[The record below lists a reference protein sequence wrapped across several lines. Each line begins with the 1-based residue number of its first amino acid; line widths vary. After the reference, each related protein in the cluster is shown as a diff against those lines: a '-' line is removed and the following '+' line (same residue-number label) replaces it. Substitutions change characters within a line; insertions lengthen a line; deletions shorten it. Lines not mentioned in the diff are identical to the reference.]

1 MRDYDIESDLKQ
13 EKFQNIKLVQGDKG
27 NKIKINVFEDGQPVS
42 LAGCSI
48 TAKYKRADNQVVDG
62 TVENISGNSFDAVMD
77 SDITKVAGTLK
88 MLFTIEKDDVKV
100 STFLLLADVREGIG
114 ESTGSSGGSTG
125 GGEVTVDL
133 SDYYKKNETYSKAQ
147 IDSQFK
153 DIAYLSLTKHTD
165 GKVYIKKQDGTLLG
179 TGIEI
184 GGSDV
189 DLSKISMSMNGQTL
203 KLLNNGTQIATVEIP
218 TAVVTDEQLTSIIQS
233 KIDDGTLTSLTL
245 GDNSVSTSNV
255 QDKSIT
261 PNKTN
266 FFKEEYTN
274 LLYGKEWT
282 NTGYSGD
289 DQSKFGS
296 NFWVSDY
303 VETIQNMLYTI
314 SPKMNTVYG
323 GAYIGKMGC
332 YDVDKTYLGMAT
344 ITNGKD
350 VNDSGHTWIE
360 EFTLLENTKYIRIAF
375 SNGQGVGNKL
385 TTTTL
390 ANTIISYTEVDEN
403 TDPNQRIFTVSEDYL
418 QNLID
423 AILIDKSVT
432 SDKLSDVAIKEQFE
446 NNVNNNKILDYTH
459 MKMFDMVEN
468 TDNLFTGIIEE
479 TVNANPIDSTVNT
492 DSYGFQTL
500 LTDFIDINSNTALCV
515 GLSTVSTTSN
525 TNLFS
530 TIKGVFCFDEN
541 KKYLGKAT
549 IENVDSKNNT
559 DESGNYVSMYLRWRT
574 KNFIEN
580 TKYVRFGFS
589 RTYMTR
595 VEIDDSCIIR
605 KTLPNFNEDAKLIS
619 LKMAEHYKL
628 EGTSN
633 SDSINTNLPL
643 ANKKVVWI
651 GDSLTNWGGG
661 DGTIGGTGF
670 LDIIK
675 TNEGVDIYNQ
685 GTAGAS
691 WEYGLGTW
699 DDTHTTYTP
708 AEGEDKYTAIGR
720 VATLIGNKDT
730 FTPDYVIF
738 MMGSNRRADGETTD
752 EYTNLYTMCG
762 AIKHCLLQIYKN
774 FPGCAIGVVLP
785 PQRLEGMEGQESA
798 NEKIKTIANYYSVP
812 TFDIFHE
819 GGLLNKTRNPLTD
832 TANSGGFSDGLH
844 LSELGMK
851 ILGRKFSHWLK
862 TL

>member
-1 MRDYDIESDLKQ
+1 MQKNMKTRKGKDGFHYPYTSPDLVIDGNGKSVTKKFDDIS
-13 EKFQNIKLVQGDKG
+13 
-27 NKIKINVFEDGQPVS
+27 
-42 LAGCSI
+42 
-48 TAKYKRADNQVVDG
+48 
-62 TVENISGNSFDAVMD
+62 
-77 SDITKVAGTLK
+77 
-88 MLFTIEKDDVKV
+88 
-100 STFLLLADVREGIG
+100 
-114 ESTGSSGGSTG
+114 
-125 GGEVTVDL
+125 
-133 SDYYKKNETYSKAQ
+133 
-147 IDSQFK
+147 SQFK
-153 DIAYLSLTKHTD
+153 DIANLSLTKHTD
-165 GKVYIKKQDGTLLG
+165 GKAYIKKQDGTLLG

-184 GGSDV
+184 GGSNV
-189 DLSKISMSMNGQTL
+189 DLSKITMSMTGQTL
-203 KLLNNGTQIATVEIP
+203 KLMNDGTQIASVEIP
-218 TAVVTDEQLTSIIQS
+218 TATVTDEQLTSIIQA

-245 GDNSVSTSNV
+245 GDNSVSTSNI

-266 FFKEEYTN
+266 FLKEVYVN
-274 LLYGKEWT
+274 LLHGKEWT

-296 NFWVSDY
+296 QFYVSDY
-303 VETIQNMLYTI
+303 VETTQNVLYTI
-314 SPKMNTVYG
+314 SPKMGTTYG

-332 YDVDKTYLGMAT
+332 YDANKTYLGMAT
-344 ITNGKD
+344 ITNGRNVHKD
-350 VNDSGHTWIE
+350 NVAGHRWIE
-360 EFTLLENTKYIRIAF
+360 EFTLLDNTKYVRIAF
-375 SNGQGVGNKL
+375 SQGQGADNYNISETNRKS
-385 TTTTL
+385 
-390 ANTIISYTEVDEN
+390 AIISYTEVNEN
-403 TDPNQRIFTVSEDYL
+403 TDPNQRIFTVAEDYL

-432 SDKLSDVAIKEQFE
+432 SNKLSDVAIKEQFK

-468 TDNLFTGIIEE
+468 TENLFTGIVEF
-479 TVNANPIDSTVNT
+479 TVNNNPIDSTVNT

-500 LTDFIDINSNTALCV
+500 LTDFIDINTNTALCV
-515 GLSTVSTTSN
+515 GLSTTSTTSN
-525 TNLFS
+525 INLFS
-530 TIKGVFCFDEN
+530 TIRGVFCFDEN

-549 IENVDSKNNT
+549 IENVDSKNTT
-559 DESGNYVSMYLRWRT
+559 DEGGNYVSMYLRWRI

-589 RTYMTR
+589 QTYMTR
-595 VEIDDSCIIR
+595 TEIENSCIIR

-619 LKMAEHYKL
+619 LKMAKNYKL
-628 EGTSN
+628 EVIPN
-633 SDSINTNLPL
+633 SDSININLPL

-675 TNEGVDIYNQ
+675 TNDGVDIYNQ

-699 DDTHTTYTP
+699 DETHTTYTP
-708 AEGEDKYTAIGR
+708 VEGEKYTAIGR
-720 VATLIGNKDT
+720 VATLIENKDT
-730 FTPDYVIF
+730 FVPDYVIF
-738 MMGSNRRADGETTD
+738 MMGSNRRADGATTD

-785 PQRLEGMEGQESA
+785 PQRQEGMDAQEQV
-798 NEKIKTIANYYSVP
+798 NEKIKTISNYYSVP
-812 TFDIFHE
+812 TFDAFHE
-819 GGLLNKTRNPLTD
+819 GGLLNHERNPLVSTVQ
-832 TANSGGFSDGLH
+832 SGGFSDGLH

-851 ILGRKFSHWLK
+851 ILGRKFSYWLK